1 MKLVIL
7 TTVLSLLLS
16 LSLEVEMQD
25 IKLKTVDI
33 KPEQMKINKISGGAG
48 GAGGGIADQLQEL
61 IIKIQF
67 REKYMKKKGI
77 E

>member
-33 KPEQMKINKISGGAG
+33 KPEQMKINKNMGGNG
-48 GAGGGIADQLQEL
+48 VGIADQLQEL

>member
-48 GAGGGIADQLQEL
+48 GAGIADQLQEL

>member
-33 KPEQMKINKISGGAG
+33 KPEQMKINKINGGAG

>member
-1 MKLVIL
+1 
-7 TTVLSLLLS
+7 
-16 LSLEVEMQD
+16 MQD

-33 KPEQMKINKISGGAG
+33 KPEQMKINKNMGGNG
-48 GAGGGIADQLQEL
+48 VGIADQLQEL

>member
-1 MKLVIL
+1 MKLVLL
-7 TTVLSLLLS
+7 TTFLSLLLS
-16 LSLEVEMQD
+16 LSFEIEMQD

-33 KPEQMKINKISGGAG
+33 KPEQMKINKNMGGNG
-48 GAGGGIADQLQEL
+48 VGIADQLQEL